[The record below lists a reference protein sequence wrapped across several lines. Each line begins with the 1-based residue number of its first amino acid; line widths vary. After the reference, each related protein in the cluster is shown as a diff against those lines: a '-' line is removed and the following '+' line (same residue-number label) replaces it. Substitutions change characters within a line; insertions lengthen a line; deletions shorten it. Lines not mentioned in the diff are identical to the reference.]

1 MFQKPCS
8 EYIGFQA
15 PILIAMAIVGLM
27 RLGLSIA
34 GQPDSVVRFVSV
46 SAVGFAGIVYYGV
59 RVRPSGFGSYRHL
72 LPLVFNQ
79 GLVANGIAIL
89 GIALAVMGMPNIYD
103 VHEFRGPFATA
114 ETTPLQHA
122 LAHMF
127 IGTTLGAL
135 IGWGM
140 SSLVMAIFG
149 RIHLS
154 VGGPQSAQP
163 PKPPRSGRS
172 EFDLR

>member
-1 MFQKPCS
+1 MFQKPYS
-8 EYIGFQA
+8 EYLRFQA
-15 PILIAMAIVGLM
+15 PILIAMAIVGLL
-27 RLGLSIA
+27 RLVLSIA
-34 GQPDSVVRFVSV
+34 GQPDSIVRFVSV
-46 SAVGFAGIVYYGV
+46 SAVGFVGIVYYGV

-89 GIALAVMGMPNIYD
+89 GIGLAVMGMPNIYD
-103 VHEFRGPFATA
+103 VQEFRGPFATA

-127 IGTTLGAL
+127 IGTTIGAL

-140 SSLVMAIFG
+140 SCVVMAIFG
-149 RIHLS
+149 R
-154 VGGPQSAQP
+154 
-163 PKPPRSGRS
+163 PRR
-172 EFDLR
+172 

>member
-1 MFQKPCS
+1 MFGKPYS
-8 EYIGFQA
+8 EYVRFQA
-15 PILIAMAIVGLM
+15 PILIAMAVVGLL
-27 RLGLSIA
+27 RLVLSIT
-34 GQPDSVVRFVSV
+34 GLPDSTVKFVSV

-59 RVRPSGFGSYRHL
+59 RVRRSGFGSYRHL
-72 LPLVFNQ
+72 LPLIFNQ

-89 GIALAVMGMPNIYD
+89 GIGLAVMGMPNIYD

-127 IGTTLGAL
+127 IGTTVGTL

-140 SSLVMAIFG
+140 SSIVMAVFG
-149 RIHLS
+149 GTR
-154 VGGPQSAQP
+154 
-163 PKPPRSGRS
+163 R
-172 EFDLR
+172 